1 MAMEKDFYCMRCKA
15 RFPLQ
20 VIPRVTLER
29 TCPKCGSN
37 SVRQETATSAEAYKA
52 AATH

>member
-1 MAMEKDFYCMRCKA
+1 MAQEKEFYCMRCEA
-15 RFPLQ
+15 RFLLQ

-37 SVRQETATSAEAYKA
+37 SVRQETAASLERYKA
-52 AATH
+52 KTH

>member
-1 MAMEKDFYCMRCKA
+1 MADKEFYCMRCEA
-15 RFPLQ
+15 RFMLP

-37 SVRQETATSAEAYKA
+37 SVRQETEKSRERYKA
-52 AATH
+52 KVQ